1 MQLDFVTS
9 LLTYLND
16 PNDQTLLT
24 KKEIKKSWRSF
35 SNFMI
40 SYGLKPYN
48 QEDCEEADAISR
60 ALKKA
65 NQEED

>member
-16 PNDQTLLT
+16 PNDPTLLT
-24 KKEIKKSWRSF
+24 KKEIKKSWRS
-35 SNFMI
+35 FMI

-48 QEDCEEADAISR
+48 QEDCEEAVAISR